1 MNWAELN
8 LTPAIPEITLLCV
21 LGVVLLIDLFLNDR
35 NRWITYVLSLVGIVV
50 VAATQVMVWHGQPE
64 AAFSNLFV
72 NDGISQLAKLAMY
85 VGVFVLFIYSRRY
98 LANREIFK
106 GEFYTLTFF
115 ALLGMQVMV
124 SANHFLTL
132 YVGLELLSLALYA
145 MVALRRDNL
154 QATEASLKYF
164 VLGALASGLLLYGIS
179 FIYGATGHLQL
190 NEVLNAIQSKADVNP
205 WLLTIGLIFI
215 VVGVA
220 FKLGVVPFH
229 MWVPDVYEGAPTAVT
244 AFVGTAPK
252 IAAMVFAFRIV
263 GTALPTLAADWTQM
277 FALLAVASLL
287 IGNLAAIMQTNIKRM
302 LAYSTVSHMGFVL
315 LGFIGGFQNGGYAAA
330 LYYAITYMVMGLVA
344 FGVLMALSNKDHECE
359 NISDLAGLNQK
370 NPYLALM
377 MLVSMFSMAG
387 IPPLMGFYAKLS
399 ILRSLIATGEGM
411 YIWVSV
417 FAVIMSLIGA
427 FYYLRVVKVMYFDEP
442 TNDIKGDFKVDAWI
456 LLAVNSLALVLLGVF
471 PSSVVNWCIE
481 ALKLT
486 M

>member
-330 LYYAITYMVMGLVA
+330 LYYAHHLHGNG
-344 FGVLMALSNKDHECE
+344 FGRVRCVN
-359 NISDLAGLNQK
+359 
-370 NPYLALM
+370 
-377 MLVSMFSMAG
+377 
-387 IPPLMGFYAKLS
+387 GF
-399 ILRSLIATGEGM
+399 G
-411 YIWVSV
+411 
-417 FAVIMSLIGA
+417 
-427 FYYLRVVKVMYFDEP
+427 
-442 TNDIKGDFKVDAWI
+442 
-456 LLAVNSLALVLLGVF
+456 
-471 PSSVVNWCIE
+471 
-481 ALKLT
+481 
-486 M
+486 

>member
-229 MWVPDVYEGAPTAVT
+229 MWVPDVYEGAPTAGT
-244 AFVGTAPK
+244 AFVGTAPQ
-252 IAAMVFAFRIV
+252 IAAMVFAF
-263 GTALPTLAADWTQM
+263 
-277 FALLAVASLL
+277 
-287 IGNLAAIMQTNIKRM
+287 
-302 LAYSTVSHMGFVL
+302 
-315 LGFIGGFQNGGYAAA
+315 
-330 LYYAITYMVMGLVA
+330 
-344 FGVLMALSNKDHECE
+344 
-359 NISDLAGLNQK
+359 
-370 NPYLALM
+370 
-377 MLVSMFSMAG
+377 
-387 IPPLMGFYAKLS
+387 PL
-399 ILRSLIATGEGM
+399 
-411 YIWVSV
+411 
-417 FAVIMSLIGA
+417 
-427 FYYLRVVKVMYFDEP
+427 
-442 TNDIKGDFKVDAWI
+442 
-456 LLAVNSLALVLLGVF
+456 
-471 PSSVVNWCIE
+471 
-481 ALKLT
+481 
-486 M
+486 

>member
-35 NRWITYVLSLVGIVV
+35 NRWITYVLSLVGTVV
-50 VAATQVMVWHGQPE
+50 VAVAQVMVWNGQPE
-64 AAFSNLFV
+64 AAFGNLFV

-85 VGVFVLFIYSRRY
+85 VGVFTLFIYSRRY

-154 QATEASLKYF
+154 KATEASLKYF

-190 NEVLNAIQSKADVNP
+190 NDVLNAIQSKADVNP

-229 MWVPDVYEGAPTAVT
+229 M
-244 AFVGTAPK
+244 
-252 IAAMVFAFRIV
+252 
-263 GTALPTLAADWTQM
+263 
-277 FALLAVASLL
+277 
-287 IGNLAAIMQTNIKRM
+287 
-302 LAYSTVSHMGFVL
+302 
-315 LGFIGGFQNGGYAAA
+315 
-330 LYYAITYMVMGLVA
+330 
-344 FGVLMALSNKDHECE
+344 
-359 NISDLAGLNQK
+359 
-370 NPYLALM
+370 
-377 MLVSMFSMAG
+377 
-387 IPPLMGFYAKLS
+387 
-399 ILRSLIATGEGM
+399 
-411 YIWVSV
+411 
-417 FAVIMSLIGA
+417 
-427 FYYLRVVKVMYFDEP
+427 
-442 TNDIKGDFKVDAWI
+442 
-456 LLAVNSLALVLLGVF
+456 
-471 PSSVVNWCIE
+471 
-481 ALKLT
+481 
-486 M
+486 